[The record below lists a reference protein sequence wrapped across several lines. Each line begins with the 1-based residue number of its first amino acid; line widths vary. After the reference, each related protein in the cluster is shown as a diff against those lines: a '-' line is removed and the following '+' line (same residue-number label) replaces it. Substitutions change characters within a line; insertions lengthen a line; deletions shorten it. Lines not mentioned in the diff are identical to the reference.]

1 MNKLFYYFILSTK
14 KRKTL
19 KFFSMDLDGSARLV
33 GKPLSVGRDFGED
46 AGFAGAGAGSER
58 SNADD
63 VVRAGTVGADEGSAG
78 VAHAGRPALAGFA
91 KADDVIGKAPVLSQK
106 LAGTPDSAGDLL
118 ETISEGL
125 RVTLDQ
131 APSRE
136 HAVLGSTVV
145 LASGSQ
151 AGGSSVG
158 AGEVD
163 GLSELHK
170 GDVVVEL
177 FGAVVALVDVDLGDG
192 KVLLG
197 AIASLQVP
205 FTDTD
210 GVGGGVLGLTEAVG
224 SAEDVLVSNEG
235 TTADVSVTTEA
246 KGDLPGELA
255 MAGVDAV
262 DDTAAATFLSALL
275 VGTH

>member
-14 KRKTL
+14 KWKAL
-19 KFFSMDLDGSARLV
+19 KCFSMDLDGSVGLV
-33 GKPLSVGRDFGED
+33 GKPLSVGSDFGED
-46 AGFAGAGAGSER
+46 AGFAGAGAGSKR
-58 SNADD
+58 NNADD
-63 VVRAGTVGADEGSAG
+63 VVGAGTVGADEGSAG

-145 LASGSQ
+145 LASWSQ

-158 AGEVD
+158 AREVD
-163 GLSELHK
+163 GGGCSSRGRGPRRRGSPSRCHRLSSSTIHQH
-170 GDVVVEL
+170 GRCRRR
-177 FGAVVALVDVDLGDG
+177 
-192 KVLLG
+192 
-197 AIASLQVP
+197 
-205 FTDTD
+205 
-210 GVGGGVLGLTEAVG
+210 G
-224 SAEDVLVSNEG
+224 SWFDRSSEQRRG
-235 TTADVSVTTEA
+235 RI
-246 KGDLPGELA
+246 G
-255 MAGVDAV
+255 
-262 DDTAAATFLSALL
+262 FR
-275 VGTH
+275 

>member
-158 AGEVD
+158 AREVD
-163 GLSELHK
+163 GLSELHE
-170 GDVVVEL
+170 GDVVEL
-177 FGAVVALVDVDLGDG
+177 FGAVVALVDMDLGDSE
-192 KVLLG
+192 VFLG
-197 AIASLQVP
+197 AITSLQVP
-205 FTDTD
+205 FSNTD
-210 GVGGGVLGLTEAVG
+210 GVGGGVLGLSEAVS
-224 SAEDVLVSNEG
+224 SAEDVLVSDEG
-235 TTADVSVTTEA
+235 TTANVTVSSEA
-246 KGDLPGELA
+246 KGDLSGELA
-255 MAGVDAV
+255 VA
-262 DDTAAATFLSALL
+262 S
-275 VGTH
+275 